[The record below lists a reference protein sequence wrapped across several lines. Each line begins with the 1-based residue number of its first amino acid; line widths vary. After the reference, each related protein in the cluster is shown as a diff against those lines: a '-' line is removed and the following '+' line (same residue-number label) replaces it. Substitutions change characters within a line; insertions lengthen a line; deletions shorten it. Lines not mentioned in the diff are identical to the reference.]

1 MIPGTII
8 QTWRTAGLPAGAV
21 PLCESWR
28 RCNPDMD
35 YRFFDDE
42 ACRRL
47 VAETAPQFLDAWLA
61 LPHAVMRADFFRYA
75 ALYRHGGIYAD
86 IDMECVR
93 PVAGLLALAPVV
105 LGVEARMTARR
116 QRELGYARPAQIANC
131 MMLAEPG
138 QPFFMEAMARCVELA
153 AGQATL
159 ERDRIE
165 DVTGPRML
173 TRLFYERRRPEIA
186 VLRQMV
192 LTPPRHYPDLWPVN
206 ARVHARHHFF
216 GTWKAAARRPLSRV
230 WVERDRWPNPFGA
243 ALLDAELNGPRGGAS
258 RA

>member
-8 QTWRTAGLPAGAV
+8 QTWRTASLPDRAA

-28 RCNPDMD
+28 RLNPGM
-35 YRFFDDE
+35 RHLFFDDE

-47 VAETAPQFLDAWLA
+47 VAETVPQFLDAWLA

-93 PVAGLLALAPVV
+93 PVANLLALAPVV
-105 LGVEARMTARR
+105 LGVEARLTVRR

-138 QPFFMEAMARCVELA
+138 QPFFMEAMARCVGLA
-153 AGQATL
+153 AEEPETARG
-159 ERDRIE
+159 RIE

-173 TRLFYERRRPEIA
+173 TRLFYERPRPGIA

-192 LTPPRHYPDLWPVN
+192 LTPPRHYPDLWPFN

-230 WVERDRWPNPFGA
+230 WIERDRWPNPFGA
-243 ALLDAELNGPRGGAS
+243 DLLDPELSALPGAGS

>member
-8 QTWRTAGLPAGAV
+8 QTWRDASLPGRAV

-28 RCNPDMD
+28 RLNPGMR
-35 YRFFDDE
+35 YLFFDDE

-47 VAETAPQFLDAWLA
+47 VAETVPQFLDAWLA

-105 LGVEARMTARR
+105 LGVEARLTARR

-153 AGQATL
+153 AGDP
-159 ERDRIE
+159 EVGRERIE

-173 TRLFYERRRPEIA
+173 TRLFYERRRSGIA

-192 LTPPRHYPDLWPVN
+192 LTPPRHYPDLWPLN

-216 GTWKAAARRPLSRV
+216 GTWKAEAARPLSRV
-230 WVERDRWPNPFGA
+230 WIERDRWPNPFGA
-243 ALLDAELNGPRGGAS
+243 GLLDAELSDMTGAGS